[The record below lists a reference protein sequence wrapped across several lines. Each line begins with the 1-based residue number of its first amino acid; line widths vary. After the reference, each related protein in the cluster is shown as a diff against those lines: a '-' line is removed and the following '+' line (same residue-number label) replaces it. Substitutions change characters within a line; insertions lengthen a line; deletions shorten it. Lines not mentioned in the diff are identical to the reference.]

1 MIDLQKEDFVDRVFI
16 YVKAGDGGNGA
27 VSFRREKYVP
37 KGGPDGGDGGDGGFV
52 ILRASANLSTLLKFK
67 HQKKFVAEN
76 GQHGRG
82 KKQSGKSGED
92 LIIDVPVGTVVKDA
106 RSGEIIA
113 DLNRHGMMVCVAR
126 GGKGGRGNA
135 HFATSTLRAPRI
147 AESGEKGEERWLE
160 LELKLLADAALIGFP
175 NVGKSSLIAAMSN
188 ARPKI
193 ADYPFTTLVPNLGV
207 VKLDR
212 DVEYVVADIPGLIE
226 GAHRGSGLGNL
237 FLRHIERCSVLVH
250 VIDIASVE
258 GRDFLKDYDTILEEL
273 SKYNPELLKKPQLL
287 VANKIDLLDE
297 DELNGRLEKLKR
309 HANRE
314 IIPVSAL
321 TRQNIDTLKE
331 KIAQF
336 VGESKLKLSMLPAPP
351 FEKPKPIKTRLE
363 LKFDFEIVRT
373 KEGFV
378 VEGEQVKAWLNR
390 YSLEHRDALVRFLE
404 VLEKNGLSEK
414 LKQAGAK
421 DGDTVWIGD
430 YDFEYRE

>member
-1 MIDLQKEDFVDRVFI
+1 MDLQKEDFVDRVFI

>member
-1 MIDLQKEDFVDRVFI
+1 MEREDFVDRVKIF
-16 YVKAGDGGNGA
+16 VKAGDGGNGA

-52 ILRASANLSTLLKFK
+52 ILRADASLSTLLRFK

-82 KKQSGKSGED
+82 KKQAGKNGED

-106 RSGEIIA
+106 VTGEIIA
-113 DLNRHGMMVCVAR
+113 DLDRHGMMVCVAR
-126 GGKGGRGNA
+126 GGKGGRGNV

-160 LELKLLADAALIGFP
+160 LELKLLADAGLVGFP

-193 ADYPFTTLVPNLGV
+193 ADYPFTTLIPNLGV
-207 VKLDR
+207 VRVGR
-212 DVEYVVADIPGLIE
+212 DIEYVLADIPGLIE
-226 GAHRGSGLGNL
+226 GAHKGSGLGNL

-250 VIDIASVE
+250 VVDIACVE
-258 GRDFLKDYDTILEEL
+258 GRDFLKDYDTIMEEL
-273 SKYNPELLKKPQLL
+273 HKYSPELLKKPQLL

-297 DELNGRLEKLKR
+297 EELNKRLEKLKQ
-309 HANRE
+309 HTGKDPIA
-314 IIPVSAL
+314 VSAL
-321 TRQNIDTLKE
+321 TKQNIETLKE

-336 VGESKLKLSMLPAPP
+336 VGESKLKLKMLPAPP
-351 FEKPKPIKTRLE
+351 FEKPKPVKTRLE
-363 LKFDFEIVRT
+363 LEFDFEIVKT

-378 VEGEQVKAWLNR
+378 VKGEQVEAWLKR
-390 YSLEHRDALVRFLE
+390 YSLEHRDALIRFLD
-404 VLEKNGLSEK
+404 VLERNGLSEK

-421 DGDTVWIGD
+421 DGDTIWIGD
-430 YDFEYRE
+430 YDFEYHE